1 MRSRRLPPEV
11 LVLTAASFA
20 VAVGF
25 GVVAPA
31 IPLFALSFG
40 VGQVAVGAMLSV
52 FALMRL
58 LSAPWVVSVSGR
70 LGEPATIGVG
80 LALVALTSTAA
91 GLSQN
96 YWQLLLLRGAGGLG
110 SAMYTVC
117 ALQLVLRVA
126 HADQRGRAVG
136 SFQSGFVLGTIC
148 GPALGGAV
156 LSFSMR
162 APFFVYGAVVAS
174 VAIVVWGRLRRAARQ
189 SPPPDGEL
197 TTGSGAVDEATPLA
211 TAQRSVADR
220 SSYLV
225 ALGASFVFGWTSVGI
240 RLAIIPLFVV
250 QSMNRGGPLV
260 GIGLMLV
267 AVSTGATL
275 LPAGRL
281 TDSVGRRPVLAIG
294 SSVTATA
301 LLLPVLSTSTVTYV
315 ASMLILGIG
324 SALMSVPPPAMVGDL
339 PGRGGP
345 QRIARQQM
353 AGDLGA
359 IVGPLLAGWTVQR
372 SSFSAAFIITVMMLM
387 GVAVASAVRAA
398 PAPKQPEA
406 ARRPA
411 P

>member
-58 LSAPWVVSVSGR
+58 LSAPWVVAVSGR
-70 LGEPATIGVG
+70 LGEPATIGLG

-91 GLSQN
+91 GVSQN

-126 HADQRGRAVG
+126 RADQRGRAVG

-174 VAIVVWGRLRRAARQ
+174 VAIAVWARLRRFAGQ
-189 SPPPDGEL
+189 SLTLDGAL
-197 TTGSGAVDEATPLA
+197 TTGSGAVDEAAPLA
-211 TAQRSVADR
+211 PAPAVVGDR
-220 SSYLV
+220 SSYLI
-225 ALGASFVFGWTSVGI
+225 ALGASFVFGWTSIGI

-250 QSMNRGGPLV
+250 QSMHRGGSLV
-260 GIGLMLV
+260 GLGLMLV
-267 AVSTGATL
+267 AMSTGATL
-275 LPAGRL
+275 VPAGRL
-281 TDSVGRRPVLAIG
+281 TDGLGRRPVLAIG
-294 SSVTATA
+294 ACVTAVA
-301 LLLPVLSTSTVTYV
+301 LSLPAFSSATTTYV
-315 ASMLILGIG
+315 ASMLILGVG

-339 PGRGGP
+339 PGRGGAH
-345 QRIARQQM
+345 RIARQQM

-359 IVGPLLAGWTVQR
+359 ITGPLLAGWAVQQW
-372 SSFSAAFIITVMMLM
+372 SFSAAFGVTVVMLL
-387 GVAVASAVRAA
+387 GVALAA
-398 PAPKQPEA
+398 AGRPAPA
-406 ARRPA
+406 ARRQVPA
-411 P
+411 

>member
-1 MRSRRLPPEV
+1 MDDGRRLPQEV
-11 LVLTAASFA
+11 RVLTAASFA

-58 LSAPWVVSVSGR
+58 VSAPWVVTVSRR
-70 LGEPATIGVG
+70 LAEPATIGLG
-80 LALVALTSTAA
+80 LALVAVTSTAA
-91 GLSQN
+91 GLAQN

-117 ALQLVLRVA
+117 ALQLVLRVT
-126 HADQRGRAVG
+126 HAQQRGRAVG
-136 SFQSGFVLGTIC
+136 FFQSGFVLGTIC

-156 LSFSMR
+156 LSVSMR

-174 VAIVVWGRLRRAARQ
+174 VAVTVWARLRRATSR
-189 SPPPDGEL
+189 SLPPEGEL
-197 TTGSGAVDEATPLA
+197 TTGAGAVDEATPLA
-211 TAQRSVADR
+211 PAPRALGDR
-220 SSYLV
+220 STYLI
-225 ALGASFVFGWTSVGI
+225 ALCASFAFGWTSIGI

-250 QSMNRGGPLV
+250 QSMNRSGPLV

-267 AVSTGATL
+267 AVGTGTTL
-275 LPAGRL
+275 VPAGRL
-281 TDSVGRRPVLAIG
+281 SDNVGRRPVLSMGACT
-294 SSVTATA
+294 TAAA
-301 LLLPVLSTSTVTYV
+301 LLLPVFSSATAPYL
-315 ASMLILGIG
+315 ASMLVLGVG

-339 PGRGGP
+339 PGRGRP

-359 IVGPLLAGWTVQR
+359 ITGPLVAGWAVQR
-372 SSFSAAFIITVMMLM
+372 WSFSAAFVVTVVMLL
-387 GVAVASAVRAA
+387 GIAVAAAPRAA
-398 PAPKQPEA
+398 SASRQPVSA
-406 ARRPA
+406 
-411 P
+411 